1 MHHSTCGSPVI
12 WTLECSSGQV
22 SNPALD
28 YRVSVMPG
36 LHWTHVWNRSGE
48 DTVTYQGLKL
58 SSGSCLTLWWG
69 KIKRINKFKNTT
81 EFIWHS
87 SDVWLLSR
95 LKILK
100 LNLAT
105 LGIHFF
111 LYTLHDEKK
120 NNYMGKYEL
129 EDSYIN
135 YLAALRVDIQYN
147 LNETIAR
154 ST

>member
-12 WTLECSSGQV
+12 WTLQCSSGQV
-22 SNPALD
+22 SNPALE

-87 SDVWLLSR
+87 SDVWLLSS
-95 LKILK
+95 LKIFQIK
-100 LNLAT
+100 FRNSRYT
-105 LGIHFF
+105 FF
-111 LYTLHDEKK
+111 SLYFTWWEK

-147 LNETIAR
+147 LN
-154 ST
+154 